1 LACDKQTEPEIA
13 RVLPNLSVIFVIVA
27 VVLLAV
33 VLDRVLFKPLVR
45 VMRERESAVKSAME
59 LAESATARA
68 QAATAEFDANVAA
81 ARADLYKQM
90 DERRKVA
97 ESYRQDLVAETR
109 AEVEAQLAGAKA
121 ELEAQTAQARATLE
135 AEAEELGKDI
145 ASKVLGRPS

>member
-1 LACDKQTEPEIA
+1 
-13 RVLPNLSVIFVIVA
+13 VLPNLSVIFVIVA
-27 VVLLAV
+27 IVLLAV

-45 VMRERESAVKSAME
+45 VMRERESAVKSALE

-90 DERRKVA
+90 DERRKAA
-97 ESYRQDLVAETR
+97 ESYRQDLVAQTR

-145 ASKVLGRPS
+145 AAKVLGRPS